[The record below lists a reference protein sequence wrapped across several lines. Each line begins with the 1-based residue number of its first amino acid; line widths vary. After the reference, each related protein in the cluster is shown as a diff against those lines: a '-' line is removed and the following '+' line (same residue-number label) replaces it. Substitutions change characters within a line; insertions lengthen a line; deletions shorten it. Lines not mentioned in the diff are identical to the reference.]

1 MNCSTPG
8 FPVLHYLQQFAQ
20 THVHRVND
28 DIQPSPPCHLRLP
41 SVFPSI
47 RVFSKELVFHIRWP
61 EYWSFSFNVSPSSE
75 YSGLISFWIDWFDL
89 LSGESHGQRS
99 LAGCSPWGC
108 KESDMTEQVTHTH
121 THRVRRQ
128 QEISLKFWS
137 TQHYIVLYR
146 LYAVQQISRPYLPS
160 ITETF
165 YLLNN
170 SVILSVHRP
179 WQPLLFS
186 ASVHLTVWVI

>member
-20 THVHRVND
+20 THVHQVND
-28 DIQPSPPCHLRLP
+28 DIQPSPPCHLLLP

-121 THRVRRQ
+121 THTGWEDNKR
-128 QEISLKFWS
+128 S
-137 TQHYIVLYR
+137 
-146 LYAVQQISRPYLPS
+146 
-160 ITETF
+160 
-165 YLLNN
+165 LLNFEAHN
-170 SVILSVHRP
+170 TI
-179 WQPLLFS
+179 LFS
-186 ASVHLTVWVI
+186 IGSMLYSRFLDLTYLA